1 MTIPCITIDGPAGV
15 GKGTVTQRLVQA
27 SGWHYLNSGV
37 LYRLVGIQA
46 QRSGVEFSDQQAIT
60 DLASQLQARFTLD
73 DQGSRV
79 WLGNDDVS
87 DEMITEQTGAG
98 ASRVAAIGAVRL
110 ALLQRQ
116 RDFLQLPGLIAE
128 GRDMGSVVFPDAP
141 LKIFLDANAETRADR
156 RYKQLKNSGSDDS
169 LRAVLTEIRSRDK
182 RDRERSVSPLI
193 PAEDAILIDT
203 TVLTVDQV
211 VNRVYGLC
219 DERQLFVTNIGS
231 LNQQ

>member
-27 SGWHYLNSGV
+27 TGWHYLNSGA
-37 LYRLVGIQA
+37 LYRLVGIAAGRAGIAFGDEQA
-46 QRSGVEFSDQQAIT
+46 LT
-60 DLASQLQARFTLD
+60 DLALRLQVRFTLD
-73 DQGSRV
+73 EQGSRV
-79 WLGNDDVS
+79 WLGDDDVS
-87 DEMITEQTGAG
+87 DELITEQTGAN
-98 ASRVAAIGAVRL
+98 ASKVAAISALRL

-128 GRDMGSVVFPDAP
+128 GRDMGSVVFPNAP
-141 LKIFLDANAETRADR
+141 LKIFLDATAETRADR
-156 RYKQLKNSGSDDS
+156 RYKQLKNTGSGDS

-203 TVLTVDQV
+203 TALTVDQV

-231 LNQQ
+231 FNQQ